1 MRLSVVIPAYNEE
14 RLLPSTLLAVAA
26 AIEPLTTRG
35 WSSEVIVTDN
45 NSTDGTGRVAR
56 EAGAKVVFEPVN
68 MIARAR
74 NAGAAAATG
83 DWLVFVDADS
93 RPSPN
98 LMNSM
103 AKVIQSGRC
112 YAGGATVR
120 LDGGG
125 TMAGWVATGWNWVS
139 RIMRLPAGSFYF
151 VDAAVFRDVGGFPA
165 ELYAAEEIEL
175 SRRLRR
181 SPLAKGRKRVI
192 LASHPLVTSARK
204 VSLYG
209 PGELLAFSLRALLR
223 PGATLRRREACGI
236 WYDGRR

>member
-1 MRLSVVIPAYNEE
+1 MRLSVVIPAFNEE
-14 RLLPSTLLAVAA
+14 RLLPSTLRSVAGSLAPVAA
-26 AIEPLTTRG
+26 AG

-45 NSTDGTGRVAR
+45 NSTDGTARVAR
-56 EAGAKVVFEPVN
+56 EAGAQVVFEPVN

-93 RPSPN
+93 SPSPG
-98 LMNSM
+98 LMAAM
-103 AKVIQSGRC
+103 LRAIQSGRC
-112 YAGGATVR
+112 YAGGTTVR

-125 TMAGWVATGWNWVS
+125 WAAGAVATGWNLIS
-139 RIMRLPAGSFYF
+139 RVTRLPAGSFYF

-165 ELYAAEEIEL
+165 DLYAAEEIEL

-181 SPLAKGRKRVI
+181 SPLARGRRRVI
-192 LASHPLVTSARK
+192 LGSHPLVTSARK

-209 PGELLAFSLRALLR
+209 PGELLGFSLRALLR
-223 PGATLRRREACGI
+223 PRATLQRRESCAI

>member
-1 MRLSVVIPAYNEE
+1 MRLSVVIPAFNEE
-14 RLLPSTLLAVAA
+14 RLLPSTLRAVRDSLAPVAA
-26 AIEPLTTRG
+26 AG

-45 NSTDGTGRVAR
+45 NSTDGTARVAR
-56 EAGAKVVFEPVN
+56 EAGAQVVFEPVN

-93 RPSPN
+93 SPSPS
-98 LMNSM
+98 LMASM
-103 AKVIQSGRC
+103 LRSIQSGRC

-125 TMAGWVATGWNWVS
+125 WAAGAVATGWNLV
-139 RIMRLPAGSFYF
+139 MRLPAGSFYF

-181 SPLAKGRKRVI
+181 SPLARGRRRVI
-192 LASHPLVTSARK
+192 LGSHPLVTSARK

-209 PGELLAFSLRALLR
+209 PGELLGFTLRALLR
-223 PGATLRRREACGI
+223 PRATLQRRESCGI